1 MNIVLIGFMGT
12 GKTVVSKLLAEQ
24 LGWSLIDTDELIVKK
39 AGKTIS
45 QIFAE
50 DGENVFRQLESDILV
65 DLQHISNHIISTGGG
80 IILKAENRQLL
91 KIIGKVILLEASPQ
105 TIIERLKDDS
115 SRPLLQGNSAEK
127 LERIENLL
135 EIRKSLYT
143 ECADLVIDT
152 SELSP
157 EEIAGRIVSLS
168 DN

>member
-1 MNIVLIGFMGT
+1 MGT